1 MSLSCKPSLDFP
13 LQFCQQSWLH
23 VVQQSHVLR
32 RSVPNW
38 NEQEDNFPVC
48 KLRIYPTGLVPPL
61 TNKWVNKIRRQN
73 SLWPKVIASQMS
85 IESQR
90 LLKKHRSAISFL
102 TWKDTNTHTNM
113 HSHKHTLTHTT
124 TENSQ
129 LHKELRLL
137 RLLFFIQVLQFRDY
151 LGTRGESLLI

>member
-1 MSLSCKPSLDFP
+1 MVCHKKWHWAALISF
-13 LQFCQQSWLH
+13 QS

-32 RSVPNW
+32 RSEPNW

-61 TNKWVNKIRRQN
+61 TNKWVNEIRRQN

-113 HSHKHTLTHTT
+113 HSHKNTLIHTT
-124 TENSQ
+124 TNHNHREQPTSQ
-129 LHKELRLL
+129 RAELLN
-137 RLLFFIQVLQFRDY
+137 F
-151 LGTRGESLLI
+151 